1 MKKIIMLL
9 MMMMTLAV
17 IMVAC
22 GNDDAAEE
30 NNTEEDTSSEETSE
44 ETNEETVATD
54 EEDTESAQAQQ
65 NAISDE
71 EVVEEGQAVATI
83 NGEEVS
89 AAKYNRIYPTVKNM
103 LQQYGQ
109 DVEDTDAVKD
119 QVLNELIT
127 QELILQ
133 DAKEE
138 GLEVD
143 TEEVES
149 QITALKEQSGEDF
162 ASILE
167 SEGFT
172 EESYKNQLENDL
184 MRNQYM
190 ESVIGITVTD
200 EEVEEYYNQLK
211 EQSDQEVP
219 PLEEAESTIKQQL
232 TTQKQQEKQEEI
244 SAKIEELRENAEIEK
259 LI

>member
-1 MKKIIMLL
+1 MKRILMLL
-9 MMMMTLAV
+9 MMITLAV
-17 IMVAC
+17 IIVAC
-22 GNDDAAEE
+22 GNDDDTAED
-30 NNTEEDTSSEETSE
+30 NNTEEPASSEENKE
-44 ETNEETVATD
+44 ETAATD
-54 EEDTESAQAQQ
+54 GEEAQTESAKQ
-65 NAISDE
+65 NTVSDE
-71 EVVEEGQAVATI
+71 EIVEEGQAVATI

-89 AAKYNRIYPTVKNM
+89 AAKYNRVYPLVKNM

-109 DVEDTDAVKD
+109 DVEDLDAVKD

-149 QITALKEQSGEDF
+149 QFTALKEQSGDDFSSVLEDK
-162 ASILE
+162 
-167 SEGFT
+167 GFT
-172 EESYKNQLENDL
+172 EESYKSQLENDL
-184 MRNQYM
+184 LRNQYM

-200 EEVEEYYNQLK
+200 EEVKEYYKQVK
-211 EQSDQEVP
+211 EQSKEEVP
-219 PLEEAESTIKQQL
+219 ALEEVEGTIRQQL
-232 TTQKQQEKQEEI
+232 TAQKQQEKQEEI
-244 SAKIEELRENAEIEK
+244 SAKIEELRENAEIEE